1 MKPIRTCVL
10 LLLILALGAACI
22 PGTTPQPTT
31 VVAAPAPT
39 AEGEEGQIGPWEVVR
54 QQALERPIRMAAFLD
69 ENVGLTGGPD
79 YAEDGRGRAHSTTDG
94 GETWT
99 WAESGEG

>member
-1 MKPIRTCVL
+1 MKPTKTCVL
-10 LLLILALGAACI
+10 LMLVLALGAACT
-22 PGTTPQPTT
+22 PETTSQSTT
-31 VVAAPAPT
+31 VVAAPAST
-39 AEGEEGQIGPWEVVR
+39 AEGEKEQIGLWEVVR
-54 QQALERPIRMAAFLD
+54 QQALERPVRMAAFLD

-99 WAESGEG
+99 WAESGES